1 MTRRLR
7 TVLVG
12 VGRMGSTYALD
23 RLTRRHYRHASHAE
37 VLAEHPAFA
46 WEAAVDPDAAAL
58 TAAQQQWGFAHAA
71 ASLGDLLPHYDPE
84 VLVLATP
91 PSAYRASVAACP
103 GLKAVLCEKPMGN
116 TLADAG
122 DLLGLCRSR
131 GILLQVNFWRR
142 CDPFCCRLAAGEL
155 QGLIGSPVVI
165 NAFYGNG
172 LRNNGSHVVDFCR
185 MLFGGIAGV
194 QAFGRN
200 PSADPEDPADD
211 HDLACMLHF
220 SNGVMANLQPLNFG
234 DYREVGLDIWGETG
248 RLEILNEG
256 LTNRLSRRSA
266 HRALTRARE
275 MQVDAPEFLPSTVGE
290 ALWQVYANLAAA
302 LLQGADLMSPGSSA
316 LQTAAVIEAIQRSAA
331 AGDGRVERIAHGK
344 PQA

>member
-23 RLTRRHYRHASHAE
+23 PLTQRHYRHASHAE
-37 VLAEHPAFA
+37 VLAEHPTFA
-46 WEAAVDPDAAAL
+46 WEAAVDPDATAL
-58 TAAQQQWGFAHAA
+58 AAAQQRWGFAHAA
-71 ASLGDLLPHYDPE
+71 ASLADLLPRYDPE

-103 GLKAVLCEKPMGN
+103 DLKAVLCEKPMGN
-116 TLADAG
+116 TLADAR
-122 DLLGLCRSR
+122 DLLELCRSR

-155 QGLIGSPVVI
+155 QRLIGKPVVI

-172 LRNNGSHVVDFCR
+172 LRNNGSHVVDLCR
-185 MLFGGIAGV
+185 MLFGEIAGV
-194 QAFGRN
+194 RALGQT
-200 PSADPEDPADD
+200 PPADPARD

-220 SNGVMANLQPLNFG
+220 SDGAMANLQPLNFG

-266 HRALTRARE
+266 HRALTGARE
-275 MQVDAPEFLPSTVGE
+275 IQVDAPEILPSTVGE

-302 LLQGADLMSPGSSA
+302 LLQGADLFSPGTSA

-331 AGDGRVERIAHGK
+331 AGDGRVEQIAHSK
-344 PQA
+344 PRA